1 MRKDIGKK
9 MRKLVQLINVYLE
22 ENDTSRRGLNSTQLQ
37 ILNYLMSHEN
47 VIQKDLEKE
56 TQLKKS
62 SITGSI
68 DSLVNK
74 GLVIR
79 EKGEDDKRK
88 NYIVPTRTVIENR
101 KTLEDKLAKLD
112 DRIIKGIAS
121 NDLETFVDVLD
132 QMIDNLNCE
141 KR

>member
-132 QMIDNLNCE
+132 QMIDNLNGE
-141 KR
+141 KK